1 MQLGGKLSSEQWAT
15 VRRLERLLGVWLIH
29 PLVTET
35 LGRNAAKVEEIDT
48 VLGDL
53 EAALVSIFP
62 EGTYNRIGREDLKC
76 GKPPASG
83 ITSVTVYGQP
93 VRA

>member
-1 MQLGGKLSSEQWAT
+1 MGYSKTIGKAVGSVANSS
-15 VRRLERLLGVWLIH
+15 V
-29 PLVTET
+29 VTET